1 MPEDQDAKPV
11 PMETLEDSGTP
22 GSVIEPGSSSSA
34 STPSS
39 QTPAENKPS
48 SPKNTDRSLIGR
60 LKDTSSIYMLVF
72 FFLVALGAA
81 ALIVSV
87 TWDRN
92 STNNNKSSSLTD
104 DQLAQLQGNTTI
116 VGDSKQT
123 LDIQSNTILEGQ
135 LLVRK
140 DVEVAG
146 SIKVGGGLALSSVT
160 VGGQGNFGQ
169 LQINGILS
177 VSGDTTF
184 SGQVSV
190 QQTLNV
196 AGSASFGGN
205 VSTAKLTTSNLQ
217 LNGDLQINR
226 HIELGGSSPSRS
238 NGSALGSGGTVSVN
252 GTDTGGTVTINTGG
266 SPPAGCFVTVNFTN
280 KFSST
285 PHVVISPSNSS
296 AASLSYYTNRS
307 SSGFSVCTTNTP
319 ASSRTYL
326 FDYFVIN

>member
-22 GSVIEPGSSSSA
+22 GSIIVPGGTSTS
-34 STPSS
+34 STPPG
-39 QTPAENKPS
+39 QPPAQNKPPG
-48 SPKNTDRSLIGR
+48 PKNKEKSLLGR
-60 LKDTSSIYMLVF
+60 IKDTSSIYLLIF
-72 FFLVALGAA
+72 FFLLVLGGA

-92 STNNNKSSSLTD
+92 NASNNKSSSLTD

-190 QQTLNV
+190 QQSLSV

-205 VSTAKLTTSNLQ
+205 LSAAKLTTSNLQ

-238 NGSALGSGGTVSVN
+238 NGSALGSGGTVSIN

-266 SPPAGCFVTVNFTN
+266 SPPTGCFVTVNFTN

-296 AASLSYYTNRS
+296 AAGLNYYTNRS
-307 SSGFSVCTTNTP
+307 ASGFSVCTTNTP

-326 FDYFVIN
+326 FDYFVVN